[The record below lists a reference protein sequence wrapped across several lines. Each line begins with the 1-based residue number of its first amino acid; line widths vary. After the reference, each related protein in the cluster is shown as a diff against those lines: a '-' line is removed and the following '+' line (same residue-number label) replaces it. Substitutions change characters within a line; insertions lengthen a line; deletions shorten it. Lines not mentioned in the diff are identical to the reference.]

1 MPMLIHLFRLYARTD
16 SKVYVRTFANMLIH
30 LQVLERVKRAEAES
44 LLKAA
49 QGKVQ
54 RVENMVAY
62 LRNAL
67 ILGGRGCLLLQET
80 V

>member
-1 MPMLIHLFRLYARTD
+1 MLIH
-16 SKVYVRTFANMLIH
+16 M
-30 LQVLERVKRAEAES
+30 QVLERVKQAEAES

-49 QGKVQ
+49 QDKVQ

>member
-1 MPMLIHLFRLYARTD
+1 MTFWDNAAVHVADGLVTVRL
-16 SKVYVRTFANMLIH
+16 
-30 LQVLERVKRAEAES
+30 S
-44 LLKAA
+44 LRSLRLKAA

-67 ILGGRGCLLLQET
+67 ILGGRGCLLLQDT